1 MDRINKD
8 LIVECLSSKTA
19 DVSTHQPFLYENLTR
34 KIIGISYEVMNELGI
49 GFLES
54 IYHRALEIALRQNG
68 FHVQSEVPI
77 QVSFRGTNVGNFKAD
92 LIVDQ
97 KIIVEVK
104 ATEQIIGEYK
114 AQVIN
119 YLCASD
125 LCVGLIIN
133 FGQAKVQT
141 ARLQHPRFMNI

>member
-1 MDRINKD
+1 MDKMDRINED

-19 DVSTHQPFLYENLTR
+19 DVSTLQPFLYENLTR

-49 GFLES
+49 GFLKS

-77 QVSFRGTNVGNFKAD
+77 HVSFRGTNVGNFKAD

-104 ATEQIIGEYK
+104 A
-114 AQVIN
+114 
-119 YLCASD
+119 
-125 LCVGLIIN
+125 
-133 FGQAKVQT
+133 
-141 ARLQHPRFMNI
+141 MNKLLGNIKLK